1 MKLNILDKN
10 TWNVFL
16 FLPNQCKIHIKEMIE
31 RELNKAYR
39 IKENASNN
47 KPNQDDPQYK
57 EVDNPTV

>member
-1 MKLNILDKN
+1 MVRIDRREGERENN
-10 TWNVFL
+10 AYWY
-16 FLPNQCKIHIKEMIE
+16 IKEMIE

-47 KPNQDDPQYK
+47 KPNQVDPQYK